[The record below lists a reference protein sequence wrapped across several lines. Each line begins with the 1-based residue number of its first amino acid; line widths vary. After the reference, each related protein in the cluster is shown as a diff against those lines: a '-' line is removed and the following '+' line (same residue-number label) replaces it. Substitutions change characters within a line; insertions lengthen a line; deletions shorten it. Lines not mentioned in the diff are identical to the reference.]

1 MNTSVK
7 KCPYCGQPITR
18 AIRARIRQMEQ
29 KRLNSLAIKAR
40 EQAEERLRRELEA
53 QRQTLKKQHDH
64 EVMKL
69 KSESARERAAN
80 QRKLKELERQLEKK
94 TAHELGDGAELDLLQ
109 ALTEAFREDAVQRVP
124 KGDAGADVVHEVR
137 YRGEVCGDRKSVV

>member
-1 MNTSVK
+1 MAWPRIARARRGRKAMGSAGAGRLPARSGTTPIALHMTERRTETGGQAMNTSVK

-69 KSESARERAAN
+69 K
-80 QRKLKELERQLEKK
+80 
-94 TAHELGDGAELDLLQ
+94 
-109 ALTEAFREDAVQRVP
+109 
-124 KGDAGADVVHEVR
+124 
-137 YRGEVCGDRKSVV
+137 